1 MKEAAGPA
9 AKISTMDQAS
19 VIPTGW
25 RDSTDSIH
33 IADTRA
39 GSDEL
44 LQRLADLVD
53 GIVRLSNTTEH
64 LPIDIRQSSSW
75 TIVEHAHKLLS
86 VSGASSEIQ
95 LKPVTEDALSLIPK

>member
-9 AKISTMDQAS
+9 TKISTMDQAS

-25 RDSTDSIH
+25 RDSRDSMH

-64 LPIDIRQSSSW
+64 LPINIRQSDNW
-75 TIVEHAHKLLS
+75 TILEHAHKLLS
-86 VSGASSEIQ
+86 VTGASSEIQ
-95 LKPVTEDALSLIPK
+95 LKPVTEDRPLANP